1 MPQYLF
7 TVCQIG
13 AEAALKEE
21 IAQAHPELKFS
32 YSRPGFVTFV
42 NKGERDWGPDFRLRS
57 IFARAYGLSER
68 KSKSTSIIEDL
79 SAFVAAKG
87 FRKKPRLH
95 VFERDL
101 FFPGDEAKG
110 FELGAAARKLDAQL
124 RASGTYEDPAIA
136 PSHGDPVVDVCLVE
150 FVDGKDEI
158 WLGTH
163 THHSAHSGFSGGRP
177 PITLPP
183 EAPSRAYLKFEEGAL
198 RAGAELKAGERA
210 LEIGCT
216 PGGTLYALLKRG
228 LQAWGVD
235 HNTPDP
241 KLSKEFKERF
251 TFIQSP
257 MEFVEPTDPR
267 APRAL
272 HWLLMDVNLSPD
284 KTLPQV
290 AHWVRH
296 HKQSL
301 KGAFLT
307 LKLMHWDQ
315 RSEIPRWFEKIES
328 MGLHI
333 ALARQLAYNRQEFLV
348 YARPKK

>member
-7 TVCQIG
+7 TVCQTG
-13 AEAALKEE
+13 AESALKEE
-21 IAQAHPELKFS
+21 ITRAHPELKFS

-42 NKGERDWGPDFRLRS
+42 NKGEREWGPDFRLRS

-68 KSKSTSIIEDL
+68 KSKSATISEDL
-79 SAFVAAKG
+79 AAFVDVKG
-87 FRKKPRLH
+87 FRKQPRLH

-101 FFPGDEAKG
+101 YFPGDEVKG
-110 FELGAAARKLDAQL
+110 FELGAAARMLDARL
-124 RASGTYEDPAIA
+124 RASGLFADPATPLA
-136 PSHGDPVVDVCLVE
+136 HGDPVVDVCLVE
-150 FVDGKDEI
+150 FSGEKDEI
-158 WLGTH
+158 WLGFHLHH
-163 THHSAHSGFSGGRP
+163 TAHSGFPGGRP
-177 PITLPP
+177 PLTLPP
-183 EAPSRAYLKFEEGAL
+183 AAPSRAYLKFEEAAL
-198 RAGAELKAGERA
+198 KSGAELKAGERA

-216 PGGTLYALLKRG
+216 PGGTVYALLKRG
-228 LQAWGVD
+228 LEVWGID
-235 HNTPDP
+235 HNTPSP
-241 KLSKEFKERF
+241 ELAREFKERF

-257 MEFVEPTDPR
+257 MEFVQPTDAR

-272 HWLLMDVNLSPD
+272 QWLLMDVNLSPD

-307 LKLMHWDQ
+307 LKLMHWDE
-315 RSEIPRWFEKIES
+315 RREIPRWLEKIET
-328 MGLHI
+328 MGLHPVVI
-333 ALARQLAYNRQEFLV
+333 TQLAYNRQEFLV